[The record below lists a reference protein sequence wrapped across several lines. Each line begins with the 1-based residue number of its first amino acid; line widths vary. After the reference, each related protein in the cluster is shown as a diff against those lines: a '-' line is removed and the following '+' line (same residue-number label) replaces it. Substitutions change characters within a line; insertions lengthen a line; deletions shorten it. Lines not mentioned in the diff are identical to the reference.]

1 MVCNCLFQD
10 ENLDD
15 ILVLVTDLMGEHP
28 ASMVPGFDRKRGSK
42 YGTNQKHTEFSTN

>member
-42 YGTNQKHTEFSTN
+42 YDTKKTHRVFD